1 MFLIP
6 YGTNAPIYHWPIAT
20 VGLIVINVVVFALS
34 IASPESVEPF
44 ILAFGDGF
52 HPVQWITSNF
62 LHADIFHLIGNML
75 FLWAFGIIVEGKLGA
90 VKMLAVYLG
99 IGLLENSVVQ
109 LMMIDSQGG
118 ALGASGVIFGLMMIC
133 LVWAPENEIFILFVV
148 FFRFMVRASY
158 FEVKVSVFA
167 GLFLLLQIVIAVVT
181 KMSMSSELLHLIGAA
196 AGLPFALILLK
207 TGMVDCENWDLFS
220 VIAGRH
226 QMTDDEREQD
236 DARRAGKPIESDETG
251 ELPLDV
257 LLDQLREIIRAG
269 QLPLAL
275 GAYRRL
281 AIRHPG
287 LTLPREDL
295 WDFIQALHK
304 QKKWSDS
311 IPMMEEYLKH
321 YPRNSEPMRMKLGQI
336 LLVEKHHPPQA
347 LNVLNKVDPK
357 LLNTRQREFLAK
369 LKARAKSQLFGV
381 SRMPFGSQK
390 RA

>member
-20 VGLIVINVVVFALS
+20 VGLIVINVVVFILS

-52 HPVQWITSNF
+52 HPIQWITSNF
-62 LHADIFHLIGNML
+62 LHADIFHLIGNMV

-99 IGLLENSVVQ
+99 IGLIENSVVQ
-109 LMMIDSQGG
+109 LMMLDSQGG
-118 ALGASGVIFGLMMIC
+118 ASGAIFGLMMIC
-133 LVWAPENEIFILFVV
+133 LVWAPENDIFILFVV

-158 FEVKVSVFA
+158 FEMKVSVFA
-167 GLFLLLQIVIAVVT
+167 GLFLLLQIIIAAVT

-196 AGLPFALILLK
+196 AGLPFAIILLK
-207 TGMVDCENWDLFS
+207 TGLVDCENWDIFS

-226 QMTDDEREQD
+226 QMTDDEREEA
-236 DARRAGKPIESDETG
+236 DARRSGEPIGPTEPE
-251 ELPLDV
+251 ELSIDV
-257 LLDQLREIIRAG
+257 LLDQLREVIRAG
-269 QLPLAL
+269 QLPLAV
-275 GAYRRL
+275 GVYRRL
-281 AIRHPG
+281 TVRHSG

-295 WDFIQALHK
+295 WNFIQALHK
-304 QKKWSDS
+304 QKQWSDS

-321 YPRNSEPMRMKLGQI
+321 YKQNSEPMRIKLGQI

-357 LLNTRQREFLAK
+357 QLNTSQREFLAK
-369 LKARAKSQLFGV
+369 LRARAKSQLFGI
-381 SRMPFGSQK
+381 SRMPLGTKK